1 MQIIAKNLRYNLLL
15 RAALNIIVV
24 LRGVVSQARRL
35 VFVRR
40 SLGCAARIGNTLELI
55 ILLIIDA
62 MHNISLHALKSK

>member
-1 MQIIAKNLRYNLLL
+1 L

-40 SLGCAARIGNTLELI
+40 SLGCAARMGNTLVRKFYYRGN
-55 ILLIIDA
+55 ID
-62 MHNISLHALKSK
+62 KSTLP